1 MQVHQAV
8 ILPLCPL
15 LGFMCADT
23 SRDEDPC
30 VTFPEDSADVIQ
42 AFVDFLYEGNFRT
55 SEGIES
61 VDDVLRFMGRIGL
74 VLPPGSFEV
83 ITVHKIS
90 PLITLPSPIL
100 RILLNYT
107 FR

>member
-1 MQVHQAV
+1 M
-8 ILPLCPL
+8 PLCPL
-15 LGFMCADT
+15 LGFTCTDT

-42 AFVDFLYEGNFRT
+42 AFVDFLYEGNVRT

-61 VDDVLRFMGRIGL
+61 VDDVLRFMRRIGL
-74 VLPPGSFEV
+74 FLPPGSFEV
-83 ITVHKIS
+83 IIVLKNV
-90 PLITLPSPIL
+90 PLSNATK
-100 RILLNYT
+100 NT

>member
-1 MQVHQAV
+1 M
-8 ILPLCPL
+8 PLCPL
-15 LGFMCADT
+15 LGFTCADT

-42 AFVDFLYEGNFRT
+42 AFVDFLYEGNIRT

-61 VDDVLRFMGRIGL
+61 VDDVLRFMGRVGL
-74 VLPPGSFEV
+74 FLPPGSFEV
-83 ITVHKIS
+83 ITVLRMS
-90 PLITLPSPIL
+90 PFHFYFVLITLLSPMIL
-100 RILLNYT
+100 KHT

>member
-1 MQVHQAV
+1 M
-8 ILPLCPL
+8 PLCPL
-15 LGFMCADT
+15 LGFTCADT

-42 AFVDFLYEGNFRT
+42 AFVDFLYEGNIRT

-74 VLPPGSFEV
+74 FLPPSSFEV
-83 ITVHKIS
+83 IIVQKMS
-90 PLITLPSPIL
+90 PSYFYFVLITLLSPTIL
-100 RILLNYT
+100 KYT